1 MLERSNLPKAHR
13 PLTSRDR
20 FTVSSKSV
28 IGPEPVTPLQFHL
41 SLLDLHVKRLD
52 FGVIS
57 DAPSTAATARSV
69 ANAGVATHL
78 FESGDERFA
87 NSEMSV
93 FFV

>member
-41 SLLDLHVKRLD
+41 SLLDLHVKRLY
-52 FGVIS
+52 FGVVS
-57 DAPSTAATARSV
+57 DAPAATARSV

-87 NSEMSV
+87 NSKMSV